1 MTKLFAHALGILCA
15 ITLLSD
21 SAMANPPAPYELQ
34 PYNANAYNALDQGRG
49 GKPTE
54 LRPKEIYGT
63 APHIGIRLANGGA
76 GYTGLLRALSEAYLA
91 KHPTIHGQPFSIAW
105 YATNT
110 TYSFR
115 ALRDHI
121 VDIAL
126 VYEIWPEALTGKQ
139 AYAQRMSPLF
149 RDAFILVG
157 PTENPAGL
165 IPDNPTAQ
173 GDTVDEMLEKIMG
186 TDCRTPFAPG
196 CAMYLSRSDLSG
208 TYKKETTYL
217 IAQRTPLD
225 LIQNSPWYYPHPSTP
240 REALKEAQQKKLY
253 EMNDKS
259 TWLSQPALQ
268 QGLTLY
274 ADGSLGYDKNLL
286 NPCYG
291 LLAKSGYLQSEQPK
305 LFLKWIT
312 SAEGQNIIAQYG
324 EAQFGTPIM
333 KPWNVKSR
341 TVKP

>member
-1 MTKLFAHALGILCA
+1 MNRVFKTLSGIFCA
-15 ITLLSD
+15 ITILAGIISE
-21 SAMANPPAPYELQ
+21 SAWAKPPAPYELQ
-34 PYNANAYNALDQGRG
+34 PYDSAHYQDLQVGRD

-63 APHIGIRLANGGA
+63 APQIGIRLANGGA

-91 KHPTIHGQPFSIAW
+91 KHPTIHGKPFSIAW

-115 ALRDHI
+115 ALKDHV

-126 VYEIWPEALTGKQ
+126 VYEISPEALTGKQ

-149 RDAFILVG
+149 RDAFILIG
-157 PTENPAGL
+157 PEENPANL
-165 IPDNPTAQ
+165 LADSPQAA
-173 GDTVDEMLEKIMG
+173 GDSVDTMLEKIIKKG
-186 TDCRTPFAPG
+186 CKTPFASG

-217 IAQRTPLD
+217 IAHRTPQD
-225 LIQNSPWYYPHPSTP
+225 LIQNSQWYYPHPSTP
-240 REALKEAQQKKLY
+240 REALKEAQQKRLY
-253 EMNDKS
+253 GMNDRS

-268 QGLTLY
+268 QGLKIF

-291 LLAKSGYLQSEQPK
+291 LLAKPDYVQSNQPRE
-305 LFLKWIT
+305 FLKWLT
-312 SAEGQNIIAQYG
+312 SAEGQRIIARYG
-324 EAQFGTPIM
+324 QVQFGAAIV
-333 KPWNVKSR
+333 KPWK
-341 TVKP
+341 